1 MTYSTL
7 PPGVSPPLAEDNE
20 YNHTGLVIIFASVCL
35 FLILSSLGMRIYA
48 TSKRSVL
55 LSDDYL
61 LTVAVAVAVAQIS
74 VVLYQAHLGW
84 GKSHDLLDPS
94 RTANMEKSAYAS
106 DLLYI
111 AILGLSKCCTSVFYE
126 HLSTFTSRWL
136 TRGLLVLSMA
146 WTLISILL
154 VAIRCSHDPWEDIN
168 HVCGPLLSHWT
179 AITILD
185 VILEV
190 LLLAYPVKL
199 IYRVRLGRS
208 RKLAVLSILGCRG
221 ILIPLAVLHYISIH
235 KQISSSDPTLV
246 GAYATVIEELHLSIS
261 ILLLT
266 LSSVKLFLATYE
278 DDDGLAYTNDASRG
292 KSQLR
297 SRSRKTLTFPRS
309 VTTRPWDNMEEPI
322 LYDPDRMIM
331 KAVQIEV
338 TSEVVEMQDRNRY
351 SGMIAPSDA

>member
-1 MTYSTL
+1 MTYTSL

-20 YNHTGLVIIFASVCL
+20 NNHAGLVIIFASVCL

-48 TSKRSVL
+48 TSKRSVI

-61 LTVAVAVAVAQIS
+61 LSVAVGVAVTQTS

-84 GKSHDLLDPS
+84 GKSHDLLDAS
-94 RTANMEKSAYAS
+94 RTATMEKTAYAS

-111 AILGLSKCCTSVFYE
+111 TILGFSKCCTSVFYE
-126 HLSTFTSRWL
+126 HLSTLTSRWI
-136 TRGLLVLSMA
+136 TRGLLGLSIV
-146 WTLISILL
+146 WTFISILL
-154 VAIRCSHDPWEDIN
+154 VAIRCSHHPWEDIN
-168 HVCGPLLSHWT
+168 HVCGSLLSHWA
-179 AITILD
+179 AIAILD
-185 VILEV
+185 IILEV
-190 LLLAYPVKL
+190 LLLVYPVKL
-199 IYRVRLGRS
+199 IYRVRLRRS

-221 ILIPLAVLHYISIH
+221 ILIPLAVLHYISVH
-235 KQISSSDPTLV
+235 QQIASDDPTLV

-292 KSQLR
+292 RSQPR
-297 SRSRKTLTFPRS
+297 SRSRKTLTFSRAT
-309 VTTRPWDNMEEPI
+309 TTRPWDNMEEPI
-322 LYDPDRMIM
+322 LYNSDRVIM

-338 TSEVVEMQDRNRY
+338 TSEVMEMQDRNRY
-351 SGMIAPSDA
+351 SGIIPEGDA

>member
-1 MTYSTL
+1 MTYTSL
-7 PPGVSPPLAEDNE
+7 PSGVSPPLAEDNE
-20 YNHTGLVIIFASVCL
+20 HNHAGLVIIFASVCL

-48 TSKRSVL
+48 TSKRPVI

-61 LTVAVAVAVAQIS
+61 LTVAVAVAVAQTS

-94 RTANMEKSAYAS
+94 KTATMEKSAYAS

-111 AILGLSKCCTSVFYE
+111 TILGLSKCCTSVFYE
-126 HLSTFTSRWL
+126 HLSTLTARWI
-136 TRGLLVLSMA
+136 TRGLLVLSVV

-154 VAIRCSHDPWEDIN
+154 VAIRCSHDPWQDIN
-168 HVCGPLLSHWT
+168 HACESLLSHWA

-185 VILEV
+185 IILEV
-190 LLLAYPVKL
+190 LLLVYPVKL
-199 IYRVRLGRS
+199 IYRVRLKRS
-208 RKLAVLSILGCRG
+208 RKLA
-221 ILIPLAVLHYISIH
+221 
-235 KQISSSDPTLV
+235 ISSADPTLT

-278 DDDGLAYTNDASRG
+278 DDDGLAYTSDASRG
-292 KSQLR
+292 RSQPR
-297 SRSRKTLTFPRS
+297 SRSRKTLTFSRS
-309 VTTRPWDNMEEPI
+309 ASVRPWDNMEEPI

-338 TSEVVEMQDRNRY
+338 TSEVVEMQHRNQS
-351 SGMIAPSDA
+351 SGTLVQSDA